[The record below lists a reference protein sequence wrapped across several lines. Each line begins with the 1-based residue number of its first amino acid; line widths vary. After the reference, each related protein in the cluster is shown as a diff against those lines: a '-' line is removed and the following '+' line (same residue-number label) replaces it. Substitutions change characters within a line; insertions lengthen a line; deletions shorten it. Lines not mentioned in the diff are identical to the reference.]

1 MLDKKNNRIEK
12 TEIQDGRDRNWREE
26 VERMRKSRTRNSM
39 ERQNIERYRIED
51 EKSKKYNQDIIILFN
66 HELPKEIHSRP
77 RLKDKRNLSIRFNIM
92 DNRHLIQMRQT

>member
-39 ERQNIERYRIED
+39 ER
-51 EKSKKYNQDIIILFN
+51 
-66 HELPKEIHSRP
+66 
-77 RLKDKRNLSIRFNIM
+77 
-92 DNRHLIQMRQT
+92 